1 MQTIPP
7 INLKAQHAALQNEI
21 ESALIRVARS
31 GVYLLGEETH
41 AFEQEFARFCQ
52 TRHAIGINSG
62 TSALHLAL
70 RACEIGPG
78 DEVISVSHTAVATVA
93 AIEMSGAR
101 PVLVDIEP
109 AQMTLDPSSLEK
121 ALSPRTRAIV
131 PVHLYGCPANLD
143 LILSFARANNLYVI
157 EDCAQAHGATWHQKP
172 VGGWGDIGAFS
183 FYPTKNL
190 GAYGDAGAITTDDP
204 TLAQK
209 VRALQQYGWKERY
222 ISASKGFN
230 ARIDEIQAAILR
242 VKLAHLRHW
251 NDQRRKIAALYNQ
264 RLKNS
269 SLILPI
275 EPPQAK
281 HVYHQY
287 VIRSQK
293 RDLLRTFLQEN
304 GITSLVHYPLSVHQ
318 QPAYKNLGYLPGS
331 LPHSETAARQ
341 VLSLPIFPTISAEA
355 IEKIC
360 QVIFQF
366 EGNCLP

>member
-7 INLKAQHAALQNEI
+7 IDLKAQHAALQNEI
-21 ESALIRVARS
+21 ESAVIRVARS

-41 AFEQEFARFCQ
+41 AFEQEFAQFCQ
-52 TRHAIGINSG
+52 TQHAIGINSG

-78 DEVISVSHTAVATVA
+78 DEVISVSHTAVATIA
-93 AIEMSGAR
+93 AIEMSEAR

-109 AQMTLDPSSLEK
+109 AQMTIDPSRIEQ

-143 LILSFARANNLYVI
+143 LILAFARANNLYVI
-157 EDCAQAHGATWHQKP
+157 EDCAQAHGATWREKP
-172 VGGWGDIGAFS
+172 VGGWGDMGDFS

-190 GAYGDAGAITTDDP
+190 GAYGDAGAITTDNP

-251 NDQRRKIAALYNQ
+251 NDKGEQ
-264 RLKNS
+264 
-269 SLILPI
+269 LP
-275 EPPQAK
+275 P
-281 HVYHQY
+281 
-287 VIRSQK
+287 S
-293 RDLLRTFLQEN
+293 
-304 GITSLVHYPLSVHQ
+304 ITSDL
-318 QPAYKNLGYLPGS
+318 K
-331 LPHSETAARQ
+331 TA
-341 VLSLPIFPTISAEA
+341 
-355 IEKIC
+355 
-360 QVIFQF
+360 
-366 EGNCLP
+366 G